1 MKITNRETLELTKNE
16 YNTIAEAKRILVGAS
31 ERTEYGKSLNTILRS
46 AVDALVT
53 LTLNY
58 IATEDDG
65 GAL

>member
-53 LTLNY
+53 LF
-58 IATEDDG
+58 
-65 GAL
+65 